1 MFNLKL
7 LSIALLTLFLV
18 GCGYDQVTRPPQ
30 PNRFVVTYH
39 SAIGIAII
47 TVQDTATG
55 KCFIGNREGGLTE
68 THVSV
73 CQ

>member
-7 LSIALLTLFLV
+7 LSIALLTLLLV
-18 GCGYDQVTRPPQ
+18 GCEDQVTRPAK